1 MDLKLYR
8 EVPRD
13 VERISS
19 RHQHPKITQTPTIKR
34 LGFSQTSSHGWIF
47 VLVMNLPKTLGRYDH
62 QRS

>member
-19 RHQHPKITQTPTIKR
+19 RHQHPKITQTPTIKKV
-34 LGFSQTSSHGWIF
+34 GVFSNF
-47 VLVMNLPKTLGRYDH
+47 LPWVDFRARNESAQITW
-62 QRS
+62 